1 MLKLTTYMQEVTA
14 ELKKVSWP
22 TKQRTIDMTV
32 LVIGA
37 SLAVA
42 LYIGG
47 LDFVFQKFVSSIIT
61 GSF

>member
-1 MLKLTTYMQEVTA
+1 MLKLTTYMQEVAT

-22 TKQRTIDMTV
+22 SKQRTINMTL
-32 LVIGA
+32 LVIGV
-37 SLAVA
+37 SMVVA
-42 LYIGG
+42 FYIGG